1 MTSPP
6 ETVPLPP
13 GSTVGVVGGGQLGR
27 MLAYAAHQHGYRVA
41 VLTGGEK
48 DSPAGTVA
56 EIEIAAGFDDEVAIE
71 RLLAE
76 SDVITWEFENVDVG
90 IADAAARA
98 GLEVRPS
105 GKIIA
110 TAQDRRAEKTALE
123 AAGVA
128 VAAWRSASSERELE
142 AAVRELGLPVIA
154 KAARFGY
161 DGKGQA
167 RIERPDEVA
176 GVWRRLGG
184 RRLVVESVVEFER
197 ELSVIVARTHLGEVA
212 DHGVMENHHV
222 NHILDST
229 VTPART
235 SARRMSEAGAI
246 AARIAETW
254 DLVGVMCVEMFDSV
268 DGLIVNEVAPRP
280 HNSGHCTIEAAAAGQ
295 FEQQLRAVVG
305 MPLGNGSCRPAAMVQ
320 LLGDLFLEGEPDW
333 SRVFAAS
340 TGSSA
345 SSGSSASTGSSTSN
359 VHLHLYGKHEPRK
372 GRKMGHMTA
381 VGDDPDELLDNLVAL
396 RKALAGR

>member
-1 MTSPP
+1 MTSPQTHQP
-6 ETVPLPP
+6 RAQAPLSP
-13 GSTVGVVGGGQLGR
+13 GSTIGVVGGGQLGR

-41 VLTGGEK
+41 VLTGGDK
-48 DSPAGTVA
+48 DTPAGTVA

-90 IADAAARA
+90 IAEAAANA

-105 GKIIA
+105 GRIIA
-110 TAQDRRAEKTALE
+110 TAQDRREEKDALV

-128 VAAWRSASSERELE
+128 VAAWRSASSESEL
-142 AAVRELGLPVIA
+142 AAAAQELGFPVIA

-167 RIERPDEVA
+167 RIERTCEVA
-176 GVWRRLGG
+176 DVWRRLGSQ
-184 RRLVVESVVEFER
+184 RLVVESVVDFER
-197 ELSVIVARTHLGEVA
+197 EISVIVARSHLGEVV

-229 VTPART
+229 ITGAHL
-235 SARRMSEAGAI
+235 SAQAVSEATAI
-246 AARIAETW
+246 AARIADEW
-254 DLVGVMCVEMFDSV
+254 GLVGVMCVEMFDAA

-280 HNSGHCTIEAAAAGQ
+280 HNSGHCTIEAAPASQ
-295 FEQQLRAVVG
+295 FSQQLRAVVG
-305 MPLGNGSCRPAAMVQ
+305 MPLGDGSCKPAAMVQ
-320 LLGDLFLEGEPDW
+320 LLGDLFSEGEPDW
-333 SRVFAAS
+333 SQVFAARD
-340 TGSSA
+340 
-345 SSGSSASTGSSTSN
+345 
-359 VHLHLYGKHEPRK
+359 VYLHLYGKHEARE

-381 VGDDPDELLDNLVAL
+381 VGDDADCLLDRVVAL
-396 RKALAGR
+396 RQALADR

>member
-1 MTSPP
+1 MTTRQSQA
-6 ETVPLPP
+6 PLPP
-13 GSTVGVVGGGQLGR
+13 GSTIGVVGGGQLGR

-56 EIEIAAGFDDEVAIE
+56 EIEIAAAFDDEVAIE

-90 IADAAARA
+90 IADAAVSA

-110 TAQDRRAEKTALE
+110 TAQDRRAEKSALE
-123 AAGVA
+123 TAGVA
-128 VAAWRSASSERELE
+128 VAAWRSASSESELE
-142 AAVRELGLPVIA
+142 TAVNELGLPVIA

-167 RIERPDEVA
+167 RIERVDEVA
-176 GVWRRLGG
+176 DVWRRLGSQ
-184 RRLVVESVVEFER
+184 RLVVESVVDFER
-197 ELSVIVARTHLGEVA
+197 ELSVIVARTHLGDVV

-229 VTPART
+229 VTPAHL
-235 SARRMSEAGAI
+235 SAERSREATAI
-246 AARIAETW
+246 AARIADEW
-254 DLVGVMCVEMFDSV
+254 DLVGVMCVEMFDAA

-280 HNSGHCTIEAAAAGQ
+280 HNSGHCTIEAAPASQ
-295 FEQQLRAVVG
+295 FSQQLRAAVG
-305 MPLGNGSCRPAAMVQ
+305 MPLGDGSCRPAAMVQ

-333 SRVFAAS
+333 SQVFAANS
-340 TGSSA
+340 GLRAGGGLSA
-345 SSGSSASTGSSTSN
+345 SN
-359 VHLHLYGKHEPRK
+359 VHLHLYGKHEARK

-381 VGDDPDELLDNLVAL
+381 VGDDPDDLLDTLVAL
-396 RKALAGR
+396 RQALTDR

>member
-1 MTSPP
+1 MTSPQTHQP
-6 ETVPLPP
+6 RAQAQLPP
-13 GSTVGVVGGGQLGR
+13 GSTIGVVGGGQLGR

-41 VLTGGEK
+41 VLTGGDK
-48 DSPAGTVA
+48 DTSAGTVA

-90 IADAAARA
+90 IAAAAANA

-105 GKIIA
+105 GRIIA
-110 TAQDRRAEKTALE
+110 TAQDRREEKDALV

-128 VAAWRSASSERELE
+128 VAAWRSASSESEF
-142 AAVRELGLPVIA
+142 AAAAQELGFPVIA

-167 RIERPDEVA
+167 RIERTCEVA
-176 GVWRRLGG
+176 DVWRRLGSQ
-184 RRLVVESVVEFER
+184 RLVVESVVDFER
-197 ELSVIVARTHLGEVA
+197 EISVIVARSHLGEVV

-229 VTPART
+229 ITPAHL
-235 SARRMSEAGAI
+235 SAQAVSEATAI
-246 AARIAETW
+246 AARIADEW
-254 DLVGVMCVEMFDSV
+254 GLVGVMCVEMFDAA

-280 HNSGHCTIEAAAAGQ
+280 HNSGHCTIEAASTSQ
-295 FEQQLRAVVG
+295 FAQQLRAVVG
-305 MPLGNGSCRPAAMVQ
+305 MPLGDGSCKPAAMVQ
-320 LLGDLFLEGEPDW
+320 LLGDLFTEGEPDW
-333 SRVFAAS
+333 SQVFAAHD
-340 TGSSA
+340 
-345 SSGSSASTGSSTSN
+345 
-359 VHLHLYGKHEPRK
+359 VHLHLYGKHEARE

-381 VGDDPDELLDNLVAL
+381 VGDDADCLLDRVVAL
-396 RKALAGR
+396 RQALADR

>member
-1 MTSPP
+1 MTSPQTHQP
-6 ETVPLPP
+6 RAQAQFSP
-13 GSTVGVVGGGQLGR
+13 GSTIGVVGGGQLGR

-41 VLTGGEK
+41 VLTGGDK
-48 DSPAGTVA
+48 DTPAGTVA

-90 IADAAARA
+90 IAAAAASA

-105 GKIIA
+105 GRIIA
-110 TAQDRRAEKTALE
+110 TAQDRREEKDALV

-128 VAAWRSASSERELE
+128 VAAWRSASSESEL
-142 AAVRELGLPVIA
+142 AAVAQELGFPVIA

-167 RIERPDEVA
+167 RIERTCEVA
-176 GVWRRLGG
+176 DVWRRLGSQ
-184 RRLVVESVVEFER
+184 RLVVESVVDFER
-197 ELSVIVARTHLGEVA
+197 EISVIVARSHLGEVV

-229 VTPART
+229 ITPAHL
-235 SARRMSEAGAI
+235 SAQAVSEATAI
-246 AARIAETW
+246 AARIADEW
-254 DLVGVMCVEMFDSV
+254 GLVGVMCVEMFDAA

-280 HNSGHCTIEAAAAGQ
+280 HNSGHCTIEAASTSQ
-295 FEQQLRAVVG
+295 FAQQLRAVVG
-305 MPLGNGSCRPAAMVQ
+305 MPLGDGSCKPAAMVQ
-320 LLGDLFLEGEPDW
+320 LLGDLFSEGEPDW
-333 SRVFAAS
+333 SQVFAARD
-340 TGSSA
+340 
-345 SSGSSASTGSSTSN
+345 
-359 VHLHLYGKHEPRK
+359 VYLHLYGKHEARK

-381 VGDDPDELLDNLVAL
+381 VGDDADCLLDRVVAL
-396 RKALAGR
+396 RQALADR